1 MVNIN
6 KLRGRMVEQK
16 VNADKMAELLGINR
30 STFYRKLENNGD
42 LFTIKEVQIMSKA
55 LKLNLDDV
63 NDIFFADKVA

>member
-16 VNADKMAELLGINR
+16 VNADKMSDLLGINR